1 MSGFLLKGYHVEV
14 RGYPVAFYAAASRPK
29 AIAKAWR
36 DYSSMRDIAF
46 RDFLKIA
53 RANRAPE
60 PAGFGD
66 PILVGGAAAFRVTGQ
81 PGVNNYVQFVR
92 PGCDQVLYS
101 HPADVTFA
109 TPFNQETRP

>member
-1 MSGFLLKGYHVEV
+1 MTDFFLKAYNVDVL
-14 RGYPVAFYAAASRPK
+14 GYPFVFYAAASRPK

-36 DYSSMRDIAF
+36 DYSSVTNISF

-53 RANRAPE
+53 RARRAPD

-66 PILVGGAAAFRVTGQ
+66 PITVSGAPAYRVTGQ

-101 HPADVTFA
+101 HPADVTA
-109 TPFNQETRP
+109 RVLPNH